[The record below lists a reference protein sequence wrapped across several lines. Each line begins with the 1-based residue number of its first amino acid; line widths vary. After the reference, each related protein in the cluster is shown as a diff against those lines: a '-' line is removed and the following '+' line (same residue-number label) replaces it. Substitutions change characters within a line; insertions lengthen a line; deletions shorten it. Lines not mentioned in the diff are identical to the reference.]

1 MDDPRVL
8 RIITVGLILAA
19 LAVVYFLFTGAFSG
33 SKTKVSQNQTTSKST
48 PTPSPVVSATPEP
61 SPSVIGQAQPTPV
74 PTATSSIPPAAA
86 RALNNKGGTSL
97 QSLPNTGF
105 PGGLAIIFSASAV
118 AFGFGL
124 RRFPK

>member
-19 LAVVYFLFTGAFSG
+19 MAVVYFLFTGGFSVN
-33 SKTKVSQNQTTSKST
+33 KTKVAQTQTTKAT
-48 PTPSPVVSATPEP
+48 PTPLPIVSPTPISTPAVVGQILPTAQ
-61 SPSVIGQAQPTPV
+61 PSVASANDLGANRTQGNA
-74 PTATSSIPPAAA
+74 
-86 RALNNKGGTSL
+86 

-105 PGGLAIIFSASAV
+105 PAGLAVIFSTSAI
-118 AFGFGL
+118 AAGFGL